1 LPAAERPGAKIGL
14 VADSMS
20 KRTAGEE
27 TSALLDMVLEGM
39 PTAVLLADTRGRI
52 TRANEAAGRLYGRT
66 PADLIGLGVESLFGS
81 GVPVTPWQ
89 VLDRARGRPDG
100 EGAYSFET
108 GLVGT
113 DGRFVPVSVTCALLR
128 GDDGRV
134 FGAQYAARDLTET
147 HRLIQRLEQ
156 AEARWRVIAQ
166 LGDLL
171 GRQLDPHES
180 LDETCRW
187 LSRST
192 HASVALILTA
202 DGVVERVAACPTS
215 SAVASALAAMEGRPL
230 EGDSALARAV
240 NLGEALHAPTLPG
253 GCPLLDE
260 DGPPPGIGSAAL
272 VPLAGRNQVVG
283 AMLVHTEEPGGIRQR
298 ALIEQAAER
307 LGSALANSRLRAAVT
322 LFEAGQEAAR
332 TREDLMAGVSHD
344 MQTPLAVLLG
354 SLKALEDGGDRLS
367 TKERSH
373 LYERMAR
380 RGLELRRLVQ
390 QFLDYS
396 RLGSGRP
403 IPVRQAMTDIRFT
416 VARVEVDMGGR
427 RPVEVDVPVDLP
439 PAYVDADRLDQVLA
453 NLMSNAVKFS
463 PPGSPISVVARATP
477 TTVEVDVVDRGRG
490 ISPDD
495 LPTVF
500 DKFRRGSGTEAVAG
514 TGLGLYVSRAVLE
527 AQGGRLEAFSR
538 LGEGSRFRITL
549 PRHPPAVGGGT

>member
-1 LPAAERPGAKIGL
+1 MAVAPEERT
-14 VADSMS
+14 
-20 KRTAGEE
+20 TAGDGVVEQV
-27 TSALLDMVLEGM
+27 ALLDMVLDGM

-52 TRANEAAGRLYGRT
+52 TRANAVAARLYGRDASELT
-66 PADLIGLGVESLFGS
+66 GMGVEAIFGS

-89 VLDRARGRPDG
+89 VLDRSRGRPDA
-100 EGAYSFET
+100 ERVYSFDT
-108 GLVGT
+108 VLAAP
-113 DGRFVPVSVTCALLR
+113 DGRFVPVSVSCSLLR
-128 GDDGRV
+128 GMDGRV
-134 FGAQYAARDLTET
+134 FGALYAARDLSET
-147 HRLIQRLEQ
+147 HQLIERLEQ

-192 HASVALILTA
+192 NASVAIILTTG
-202 DGVVERVAACPTS
+202 GVVERVAACPVPS
-215 SAVASALAAMEGRPL
+215 PVAARLVAMEGRAL
-230 EGDSALARAV
+230 VGGTALARAV
-240 NLGEALHAPTLPG
+240 HQGEALHAPTLAPD
-253 GCPLLDE
+253 CPLFDE
-260 DGPPPGIGSAAL
+260 NGPPGQIGSAAL
-272 VPLAGRNQVVG
+272 VPLAGRDNVVG
-283 AMLVHTEEPGGIRQR
+283 ALLVHTTDPGGIRQR

-307 LGSALANSRLRAAVT
+307 LGLALANSRLRDAVSH
-322 LFEAGQEAAR
+322 FEAGQEAAR
-332 TREDLMAGVSHD
+332 SREDLMAGVSHD

-354 SLKALEDGGDRLS
+354 SLKALEDGGDRLN
-367 TKERSH
+367 TKERDH

-396 RLGSGRP
+396 RLGAGRP

-416 VARVEVDMGGR
+416 IARVEIDLGGR

-453 NLMSNAVKFS
+453 NLVSNAVKFS

-477 TTVEVDVVDRGRG
+477 DTIEIDVVDRGRG
-490 ISPDD
+490 ISPED

-500 DKFRRGSGTEAVAG
+500 DKFRRGTGTEAVAG

-527 AQGGRLEAFSR
+527 TQGGHLQATSR
-538 LGEGSRFRITL
+538 VGQGSRFRVTL
-549 PRHPPAVGGGT
+549 PRRPPPVGGA